1 MTFTHRL
8 RVRYGEVDMQGVVF
22 NAHWLSYF
30 DDAMTRFF
38 ENLGFPPETFL
49 VGGSFDAMLVASS
62 QEFRGPVRFDDEVAL
77 EVVPSR
83 IGTSS
88 FDLAFTARVDG
99 EVVVTGTST
108 YVSIDDTHER
118 STPIP
123 DEVRAALAG
132 AAAPTDDRP

>member
-38 ENLGFPPETFL
+38 EHLGFPPETFL
-49 VGGSFDAMLVASS
+49 AGGGFDAMLVASS
-62 QEFRGPVRFDDEVAL
+62 QQFRGPVRFDDEVAL
-77 EVVPSR
+77 DVAVSR
-83 IGTSS
+83 LGTSS
-88 FDLAFTARVDG
+88 FDLTFAAHVDG
-99 EVVVTGTST
+99 EVVVTGAST
-108 YVSIDDTHER
+108 YVSIDASHER

-123 DEVRAALAG
+123 DEVRAALADAG
-132 AAAPTDDRP
+132 